1 MQQAVEDGIG
11 KGWIADIVV
20 PVLDGQLAGNDGGAR
35 AHAIVEHFE
44 QIAAFAWADGGDRE
58 VIDQQQ
64 LCLGQGAQALS
75 EAAIGVAQTEIFE
88 QSWGTQVQCRQ
99 ALTAGLVGGSSS
111 QTMMSRS

>member
-64 LCLGQGAQALS
+64 LCLGQGAQALWKLPS
-75 EAAIGVAQTEIFE
+75 A
-88 QSWGTQVQCRQ
+88 WHR
-99 ALTAGLVGGSSS
+99 LRSSS
-111 QTMMSRS
+111 NLGARRYSADRP